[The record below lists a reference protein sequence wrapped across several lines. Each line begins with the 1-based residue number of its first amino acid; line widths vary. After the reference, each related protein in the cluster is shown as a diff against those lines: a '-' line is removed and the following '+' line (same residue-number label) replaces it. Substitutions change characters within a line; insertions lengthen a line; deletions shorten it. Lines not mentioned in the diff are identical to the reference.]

1 MPSTSKNIQKIG
13 DKMQMRKIR
22 KYSVISLLLTLI
34 LAVPVLSVGKISPAV
49 DIIAADYTMAKS
61 GLVGQ
66 NIEFTKTDFKEALG
80 VSSVGKITITGLP
93 ASTEGTLKLG
103 SQPVSVGQVISERNL
118 DVLKFVPLG
127 GDEITAK
134 FTFRRGKNTGGMEYE
149 CALYTLKAVN
159 LAPSVN
165 GDKSVSTDIPVYSGV
180 TFLGT
185 VPASD
190 PEGDTMTFE
199 IISDAAHG
207 KVKLTDRK
215 RGYFEYTSAED
226 YKGRDSFTVR
236 VTDKYGNR
244 SETAKIILSVSPAKE
259 NEVFADMGDHWATS
273 AVITCVREGIIEG
286 ASVGEK
292 FYPDEYL
299 SRGEFL
305 HLAMNAAGC
314 NGFTGIYTGFADD
327 SDIPAE
333 YKGSVA
339 LAETLGI
346 IDGVETETGLKF
358 YPNNQITRCE
368 AAVILS
374 RITGISAGGE
384 VAVFA
389 DSADI
394 PVWAVSAMQGLHSKG
409 ILRGMGEGRI
419 GAYSSLTRGAA
430 AQMIASAIM
439 Y

>member
-1 MPSTSKNIQKIG
+1 
-13 DKMQMRKIR
+13 MQNFR
-22 KYSVISLLLTLI
+22 KYSVVSLLLAMT
-34 LAVPVLSVGKISPAV
+34 LAVPVLANHKLSPAV

-66 NIEFTKTDFKEALG
+66 DIEFTKNDFKESLG
-80 VSSVGKITITGLP
+80 LSSVGKITITSIP
-93 ASTEGTLKLG
+93 SSAEGTLKLG
-103 SQPVSVGQVISERNL
+103 ARPVSVGQVISERNL

-134 FTFRRGKNTGGMEYE
+134 FTFRRGKNTGGAEYE
-149 CALYTLKAVN
+149 CALYTLKTVN
-159 LAPSVN
+159 SAPVVN
-165 GDKSVSTDIPVYSGV
+165 PDKEVSASIPVYSGV
-180 TFLGT
+180 THLGT
-185 VPASD
+185 VQASD
-190 PEGDTMTFE
+190 PEGDNMTFE
-199 IISDAAHG
+199 IISDADHG
-207 KVKLTDRK
+207 EVKLTDRK
-215 RGYFEYTSAED
+215 RGYFEYTSAD
-226 YKGRDSFTVR
+226 NYKGRDSFTVR

-244 SETAKIILSVSPAKE
+244 SETAKITLLVSQPAA
-259 NEVFADMGDHWATS
+259 NEVYADMGEHWATS
-273 AVITCVREGIIEG
+273 AVITCVREGVIEA

-314 NGFTGIYTGFADD
+314 KGFTGIYTGFADD
-327 SDIPAE
+327 SAIPTE

-346 IDGVETETGLKF
+346 IDGVETEAGIMF

-374 RITGISAGGE
+374 RITGITGQGE

-394 PVWAVSAMQGLHSKG
+394 PVWAVSAMQGLYNKG
-409 ILRGMGEGRI
+409 IIRGVGGGKI
-419 GAYSSLTRGAA
+419 NAYSSLTRGAA

>member
-1 MPSTSKNIQKIG
+1 MKKHRF
-13 DKMQMRKIR
+13 K
-22 KYSVISLLLTLI
+22 KYSAISALLALV
-34 LAVPVLSVGKISPAV
+34 LALPCTAIGKLSPAI

-66 NIEFTKTDFKEALG
+66 AIEFSKTDFKESLG
-80 VSSVGKITITGLP
+80 VSSVGKIIITSLP
-93 ASTEGTLKLG
+93 SSTEGTLKLG
-103 SQPVSVGQVISERNL
+103 AQPVSVGQIISERNL

-134 FTFRRGKNTGGMEYE
+134 FTFRRGKNTGAAEYE
-149 CALYTLKAVN
+149 CAIYTLKTVNVAPVVNPDKAVS
-159 LAPSVN
+159 A
-165 GDKSVSTDIPVYSGV
+165 DIPVYSGV
-180 TFLGT
+180 TYLGT
-185 VPASD
+185 IQASD
-190 PEGDTMTFE
+190 PEGDAMTYE
-199 IISDAAHG
+199 IMTGTAHG
-207 KVKLTDRK
+207 EVKLTDRE

-244 SETAKIILSVSPAKE
+244 SETAKITLSVSRPAE
-259 NEVFADMGDHWATS
+259 NEVFADMGEHWATS
-273 AVITCVREGIIEG
+273 AVITCVREGVIEA

-314 NGFTGIYTGFADD
+314 KGFTGVYTGFADD
-327 SDIPAE
+327 GAIPTE

-346 IDGVETETGLKF
+346 IDGVETEAGLMF

-374 RITGISAGGE
+374 RITGITGSGE

-394 PVWAVSAMQGLHSKG
+394 PVWAVSAMQGLYSKG
-409 ILRGMGEGRI
+409 IIRGMGEGRM
-419 GAYSSLTRGAA
+419 GAYTSLTRGAA

>member
-1 MPSTSKNIQKIG
+1 MQK
-13 DKMQMRKIR
+13 KKLRR
-22 KYSVISLLLTLI
+22 YSLISISLALI
-34 LAVPVLSVGKISPAV
+34 LAVPVLAGSKISPAV
-49 DIIAADYTMAKS
+49 DIIAADFTMAKS
-61 GLVGQ
+61 GLVGE
-66 NIEFTKTDFKEALG
+66 NIEFTKADFKEALG

-93 ASTEGTLKLG
+93 SSSEGTLKLG
-103 SQPVSVGQVISERNL
+103 AQPVSVGQVISERNL

-127 GDEITAK
+127 GDEVTAK
-134 FTFRRGKNTGGMEYE
+134 FTFRRGKNTGGTEYE
-149 CALYTLKAVN
+149 CALYTLKTVN
-159 LAPSVN
+159 LAPEAAP
-165 GDKSVSTDIPVYSGV
+165 DKAAATDIPVYSGV
-180 TFLGT
+180 TYLGT
-185 VPASD
+185 VPAAD
-190 PEGDTMTFE
+190 PEGDPMTFE
-199 IISDAAHG
+199 LLSDAAHG
-207 KVKLTDRK
+207 KVTLTNRE
-215 RGYFEYTSAED
+215 RGYFEYISEAD

-244 SETAKIILSVSPAKE
+244 SEAIKITLSVSAAKE
-259 NEVFADMGDHWATS
+259 NEVFADMGEHWATS
-273 AVITCVREGIIEG
+273 AVITCVREGIIG
-286 ASVGEK
+286 AADVGER

-314 NGFTGIYTGFADD
+314 KGFSGSYTGFIDD
-327 SDIPAE
+327 ADIPAE

-346 IDGVETETGLKF
+346 IDGIETEAGIKF
-358 YPNNQITRCE
+358 CPNNQITRCE

-374 RITGISAGGE
+374 RITGISAVGE

-409 ILRGMGEGRI
+409 ILRGMGDGRI
-419 GAYSSLTRGAA
+419 DAYSSLTRGAA
-430 AQMIASAIM
+430 AQMIAASIM